1 MYVYNTA
8 LPTVFPIKV
17 QTPEFPNENLRQ
29 IGLRVHELWSDK
41 QTDRHQNKDYNY
53 IYRFV

>member
-53 IYRFV
+53 I